1 MNERLSVVSGC
12 DHTAVQAAAYVFC
25 RICFCVATSRKE
37 TCMNLLELFAFCRE
51 NNVGLNVRCHR
62 KEYDTEY
69 YLRLRRG
76 DEAVDQVFSEST
88 LELLKDPD
96 EMVSSMV
103 EELLN
108 ELNSR

>member
-1 MNERLSVVSGC
+1 MNF
-12 DHTAVQAAAYVFC
+12 T
-25 RICFCVATSRKE
+25 
-37 TCMNLLELFAFCRE
+37 ELFAFCRE